1 MPDAK
6 MLTVGRDARGQI
18 VVDSVSM
25 SAPAVTVRHTLT
37 PAAAARMADELSE
50 HANDHL
56 TNAQA
61 YPFDTT
67 LDWRN
72 DAIMEEGFA

>member
-1 MPDAK
+1 MPDPK
-6 MLTVGRDARGQI
+6 MLHIGRDGRGRI
-18 VVDSVSM
+18 VADSTSM
-25 SAPAVTVRHTLT
+25 SDPAVTIRHVLT
-37 PAAAARMADELSE
+37 PALAARLADELSE